1 MIKKQKKIK
10 AYKIELRCRGCGKL
24 KTTGELQCWECPI
37 CGYQKCLGLSHFCPT
52 ALKSKPNYSVKEL
65 DIALPNCIENWKREL
80 KEKVANSPSV
90 GRCARILGVEFLIEN
105 MKNFYEKTKE
115 RYQRKNY

>member
-37 CGYQKCLGLSHFCPT
+37 CGYH
-52 ALKSKPNYSVKEL
+52 
-65 DIALPNCIENWKREL
+65 WKREL